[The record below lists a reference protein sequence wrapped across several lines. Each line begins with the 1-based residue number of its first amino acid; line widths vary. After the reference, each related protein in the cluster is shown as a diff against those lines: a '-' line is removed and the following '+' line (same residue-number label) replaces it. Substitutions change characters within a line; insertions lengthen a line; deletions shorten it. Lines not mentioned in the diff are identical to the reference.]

1 MTWPL
6 LYVGNEDNYDDKDDC
21 EDEDGCD
28 DYDFSLHTFSHSA
41 IKIIQWN
48 VIPNKHLAPFSPPTR
63 MYMQEHK
70 RMKYQHDVLFYLNHL
85 LLSKLLWKFLFSLWS
100 AWNGDVMLLH
110 RLSEHRQLPCRRVHV
125 VQRDGKWRKFLLQ
138 GANTHPSII

>member
-1 MTWPL
+1 MTITIRRQRGQLRRQGRLRGRGRLWRL
-6 LYVGNEDNYDDKDDC
+6 WLT
-21 EDEDGCD
+21 
-28 DYDFSLHTFSHSA
+28 LHTFSHSA

-63 MYMQEHK
+63 MYMHEHK
-70 RMKYQHDVLFYLNHL
+70 RMKYQHVVLFYLNHL

-100 AWNGDVMLLH
+100 AWNGDVVLLH